1 MKTIRSALQEIWT
14 IEIYHNIHNTSI
26 TALAVDKNDLIIA
39 FEDLFFAPHH
49 ETDLP
54 HQPRREQ
61 TFTAFQWTDN
71 LGRAS
76 A

>member
-1 MKTIRSALQEIWT
+1 MKTIRSALQEIQA
-14 IEIYHNIHNTSI
+14 IEIYHNIPI
-26 TALAVDKNDLIIA
+26 TALAVDNNASKNLNIA
-39 FEDLFFAPHH
+39 WEDLFFAPRH

-61 TFTAFQWTDN
+61 TFTAFQWKDN

>member
-1 MKTIRSALQEIWT
+1 MKTIRSALQEIQA
-14 IEIYHNIHNTSI
+14 IEIYHNIPI
-26 TALAVDKNDLIIA
+26 TALAVDNNASKNLNIA
-39 FEDLFFAPHH
+39 WEDLFFSPHH

-61 TFTAFQWTDN
+61 TFTAFQWKDN